1 LVNLE
6 EELNQ
11 KLVIQKMMDENL
23 KQKEQELEKREN
35 DLMQRELIIAM
46 LQQGH
51 HPGPRPTPKKRKGKF
66 RQKALNKKE
75 GGNIISMPSGI

>member
-1 LVNLE
+1 MKE
-6 EELNQ
+6 EHL
-11 KLVIQKMMDENL
+11 KLR
-23 KQKEQELEKREN
+23 EQELVEREM

-46 LQQGH
+46 MQQGH

-75 GGNIISMPSGI
+75 PGNNISMPSGKFINS